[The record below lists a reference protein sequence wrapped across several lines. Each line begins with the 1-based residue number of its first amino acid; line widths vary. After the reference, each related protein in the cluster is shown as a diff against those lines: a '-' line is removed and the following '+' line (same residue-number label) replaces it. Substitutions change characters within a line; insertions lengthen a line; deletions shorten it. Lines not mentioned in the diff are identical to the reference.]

1 MSQQYNNLF
10 HFLVSSNFGI
20 GIGNVI
26 DFGSANLG
34 TASDGLGAMGMGKL
48 PRLGNSGAGCSFD
61 A

>member
-1 MSQQYNNLF
+1 M
-10 HFLVSSNFGI
+10 VSSNFGI